1 MQVALRTSPTALCT
15 ERLLVGEPEEEE
27 ADVVGQ
33 DEKRWVEDTRRLLE
47 VTSVPD
53 IRGAQGTSNRQ
64 EKERLCVCVRKNG
77 QRKGGKRECECV
89 K

>member
-33 DEKRWVEDTRRLLE
+33 DEERRVEDARRLLE

-53 IRGAQGTSNRQ
+53 IRSEQATGKR
-64 EKERLCVCVRKNG
+64 RRDCVCVRKNG
-77 QRKGGKRECECV
+77 QRKGGKRESV
-89 K
+89 SV